1 MKVEPDYAGMEI
13 DCPGCNTK
21 TKVPTESAPAPTPAP
36 SGGPSGGPPKLAPKP
51 KPTLSPGPKPTP
63 SSSPAPAPAPVP
75 TPTAAAPV
83 PTPTPAPKPKVERTP
98 PPEREGWAETD
109 PANAN
114 AWLALGIGAGI
125 SVVIYLLGFVLKGP
139 APGVYSI
146 LYERGWVNYAE
157 TICFGWGIGIL
168 ILKIFKLKHQRTAMA
183 LDVLP
188 DEIGR
193 DINRDNVGNFV
204 DYLYEQIP
212 TGLRDSMM
220 VNRIRKGLEL
230 FEARQVNSEVST
242 MMENQ
247 SGIDSTRIS
256 GSYSTVKLFI
266 AIVPLLGFIGT
277 VLGLSAAI
285 GGFSGALG
293 GSGEGGDN
301 LNMLMDSLKG
311 VTSGLGT
318 AFDTTLLGL
327 LYSIA
332 LMIPSSA
339 LQKVEDD
346 NLNHIDAYCNET
358 LMPRLNDGS
367 NAAGGDMSAFMDAM
381 VIAFNHAQSQYLG
394 GINKAAAMIEQ
405 QSQSLEARSVEN
417 QKTIKASFENSVGE
431 LANATKGS
439 IDQMLKNAEASV
451 GKLTGAM
458 TNADKYIGELG
469 TSIKSTSAHVGS
481 LEKNSKE
488 QSKLFQDTME
498 KSIKGVQEESSKVL
512 KETMKTA
519 VAETSKALDGLVKPT
534 SEKLSQLG
542 DSVEKA
548 TKYIAEMERKSS
560 EQQERIQKT
569 LQEAIEKTQK
579 ESGRVLEDSMKSAVE
594 STQKALEDINR
605 SAAKEIATIGS
616 TVKSASEQAGN
627 LGRIAQENQGKLNE
641 AIRESMR
648 EMQAEA
654 AKSLNDTMKPAVDQ
668 IAKLGDSVRAATD
681 AAGNVGRVAEQNQA
695 KLTENMSESI
705 RKMQD
710 EAVKSLNETLR
721 PAVNEIAKMG
731 ESVASATSQMSELG
745 NSAKTSQE
753 QIGKAISETVSN
765 LQKETVDATRDTIKS
780 AGDSVSSLAET
791 IKGISGHLENL
802 SKQAQDQQNQL
813 KDALAGAVSGM
824 QDDTRKAMAETLG
837 SANDNIGKLSEGI
850 QSLNAVLGELGGKQI
865 NVQVEKKK
873 GLFG

>member
-1 MKVEPDYAGMEI
+1 MKMKVEPDYAGMEI

-21 TKVPTESAPAPTPAP
+21 TKVPNESAPAPVPT
-36 SGGPSGGPPKLAPKP
+36 GGPGSGPPKLAPKP
-51 KPTLSPGPKPTP
+51 KPTPTP
-63 SSSPAPAPAPVP
+63 TPTSGAAPVPVPTPAASAPAPVP
-75 TPTAAAPV
+75 TP
-83 PTPTPAPKPKVERTP
+83 APKPKIEREP
-98 PPEREGWAETD
+98 PPERAGWPETD

-125 SVVIYLLGFVLKGP
+125 SVVIYVLGFLLKGP
-139 APGVYSI
+139 APGVYEI

-168 ILKIFKLKHQRTAMA
+168 ILKVFKLKHQRTAMA

-193 DINRDNVGNFV
+193 GIDRDNVGSFI

-230 FEARQVNSEVST
+230 FEARQVNSEVSN

-293 GSGEGGDN
+293 GGGGEGGAN
-301 LNMLMDSLKG
+301 LDALMGSLKG

-332 LMIPSSA
+332 LMIPSSG
-339 LQKVEDD
+339 LQKIEDD

-417 QKTIKASFENSVGE
+417 QKSIKASFETSVGE
-431 LANATKGS
+431 LSNATKGS

-469 TSIKSTSAHVGS
+469 TSVKSTSAHVGS

-498 KSIKGVQEESSKVL
+498 KSIRGVQEESSKVL

-579 ESGRVLEDSMKSAVE
+579 ESGRVLEDSMKNAVE
-594 STQKALEDINR
+594 HTQKALEDINR
-605 SAAKEIATIGS
+605 SAAKEISTIGS

-654 AKSLNDTMKPAVDQ
+654 AKSLNDTMKPAVEQ
-668 IAKLGDSVRAATD
+668 IAKLGDSVRTATD
-681 AAGNVGRVAEQNQA
+681 AAGNVGRIAEQNQS
-695 KLTENMSESI
+695 KLSESI
-705 RKMQD
+705 GESMRKMQD
-710 EAVKSLNETLR
+710 EAVKSLNDTLR
-721 PAVNEIAKMG
+721 PAVGEIAKMG

-745 NSAKTSQE
+745 SSAKSSQE
-753 QIGKAISETVSN
+753 QIGKAISETVTT
-765 LQKETVDATRDTIKS
+765 LQKETVDATRDTLKS
-780 AGDSVSSLAET
+780 AGESVSSLADT

-802 SKQAQDQQNQL
+802 SKQAQEQQNQL

-824 QDDTRKAMAETLG
+824 QDETRKAMTETLG
-837 SANDNIGKLSEGI
+837 SANDNISKLSEGI
-850 QSLNAVLGELGGKQI
+850 QSLNTVLGELGGKQI

>member
-1 MKVEPDYAGMEI
+1 MKMKVEPDYAGMEI

-21 TKVPTESAPAPTPAP
+21 VKVPNESAPAPAPASAP
-36 SGGPSGGPPKLAPKP
+36 GSGPPKLDPPKLAPKP
-51 KPTLSPGPKPTP
+51 TPTPTP
-63 SSSPAPAPAPVP
+63 SSPPGSAPAPAPVP
-75 TPTAAAPV
+75 TPTPTPTPAAAAPV
-83 PTPTPAPKPKVERTP
+83 PTPTPTPKPKIERQP
-98 PPEREGWAETD
+98 PPERAGWPETD

-125 SVVIYLLGFVLKGP
+125 AVVIYALGFVLKGP
-139 APGVYSI
+139 APGVYAI

-168 ILKIFKLKHQRTAMA
+168 ILKVFKLKHQRTAMA
-183 LDVLP
+183 LDTLP

-193 DINRDNVGNFV
+193 DINRDNVGNFI

-230 FEARQVNSEVST
+230 FEARQVNGEVST

-293 GSGEGGDN
+293 GTSEGGDN

-417 QKTIKASFENSVGE
+417 QKAIKASFETSVSE
-431 LANATKGS
+431 LSTATKGS

-469 TSIKSTSAHVGS
+469 TSIKSTSDHVGS

-488 QSKLFQDTME
+488 QSQLFQDTME
-498 KSIKGVQEESSKVL
+498 KSIKSVQEESGKVL
-512 KETMKTA
+512 KDTMQTA
-519 VAETSKALDGLVKPT
+519 VAETTKALDGLVKPT

-542 DSVEKA
+542 ESVEKA
-548 TKYIAEMERKSS
+548 TKLHR
-560 EQQERIQKT
+560 
-569 LQEAIEKTQK
+569 
-579 ESGRVLEDSMKSAVE
+579 
-594 STQKALEDINR
+594 
-605 SAAKEIATIGS
+605 
-616 TVKSASEQAGN
+616 GN
-627 LGRIAQENQGKLNE
+627 GAQ
-641 AIRESMR
+641 I
-648 EMQAEA
+648 
-654 AKSLNDTMKPAVDQ
+654 
-668 IAKLGDSVRAATD
+668 VRAAGTNSKVATGRYRED
-681 AAGNVGRVAEQNQA
+681 SEGKRPGPGRIHEECGGTHSEGARRNQPLRRQGNLHHRQHGQERQRTSRQPR
-695 KLTENMSESI
+695 SHC
-705 RKMQD
+705 
-710 EAVKSLNETLR
+710 
-721 PAVNEIAKMG
+721 PG
-731 ESVASATSQMSELG
+731 ES
-745 NSAKTSQE
+745 
-753 QIGKAISETVSN
+753 
-765 LQKETVDATRDTIKS
+765 R
-780 AGDSVSSLAET
+780 
-791 IKGISGHLENL
+791 
-802 SKQAQDQQNQL
+802 
-813 KDALAGAVSGM
+813 
-824 QDDTRKAMAETLG
+824 
-837 SANDNIGKLSEGI
+837 
-850 QSLNAVLGELGGKQI
+850 
-865 NVQVEKKK
+865 
-873 GLFG
+873 